1 MVFQRHRCESLV
13 FNHWSGCI
21 SSASNCWFQ
30 VETRIKSVSG
40 GERCVSQEQCL
51 VHLRTAVNLHLYIK
65 TLISSPPPP
74 IASTDPYVIAPA
86 AESTDTQSMN
96 VIGNGTLTFKSCRE
110 MLFTY
115 RSWNGSGQVRL
126 TIAPPWACLRASSC
140 STDEMYKRLQSHAT
154 KAKGIISTTLS
165 YIPQFYIFNLILKL
179 NWFQWMLVRQ
189 GCNLTRNTNAG
200 HNKLLGGQSGFL
212 LVILEH

>member
-126 TIAPPWACLRASSC
+126 TIAPPEHVWGLLAVRLLKCTKGYKTMQLKRRELSALLWAIYLSSI
-140 STDEMYKRLQSHAT
+140 Y
-154 KAKGIISTTLS
+154 
-165 YIPQFYIFNLILKL
+165 LI
-179 NWFQWMLVRQ
+179 
-189 GCNLTRNTNAG
+189 
-200 HNKLLGGQSGFL
+200 
-212 LVILEH
+212 